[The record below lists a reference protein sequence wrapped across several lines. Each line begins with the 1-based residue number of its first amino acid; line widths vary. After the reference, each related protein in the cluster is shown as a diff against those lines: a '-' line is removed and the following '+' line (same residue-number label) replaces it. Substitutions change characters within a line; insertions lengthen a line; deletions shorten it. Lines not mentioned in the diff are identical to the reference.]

1 MTINSEYGRVAD
13 KRPVWPAIVKGLKNR
28 CPRCG
33 EGKLFGKWL
42 KVNPQCSV
50 CEQELYH
57 ERAQDFPPYIVI
69 MIVGHIV
76 VTALMIVE
84 ARFDLSLQTHL
95 FIWIPLTIVLAL
107 LLMQP
112 VKGGVVGM
120 QWAVKMFGFGEGFEE

>member
-1 MTINSEYGRVAD
+1 MSQDEAHYP
-13 KRPVWPAIVKGLKNR
+13 PVDPVQVGLRGR

-42 KVNPQCSV
+42 KVNSQCSV
-50 CEQELYH
+50 CEQELHH

-84 ARFDLSLQTHL
+84 ARVDLSLQTHL
-95 FIWIPLTIVLAL
+95 LIWIPLTVVLSL

-120 QWAVKMFGFGEGFEE
+120 QWAVKMFGFDEGFEE

>member
-50 CEQELYH
+50 CEQGLYH

-69 MIVGHIV
+69 MIVGHII